1 MPRPTWPA
9 SGTAP
14 IAARPDWVFAYGSL
28 MWNPG
33 FAAPQTQAARL
44 PGWHRAFCIRSEHYR
59 GTPAL
64 PGLILGL
71 LPGGACRGMI
81 HRLPADGYDRVRR
94 YLWDREILNDGVYL
108 ESVRPVVRADGTT
121 VEALVYLANR
131 RHPQYAGKLEQAD
144 AVRLIRQGIGVTGR
158 NLDYLANTV
167 AQLDAH
173 GFHDAALHALLDAAR
188 QAEQSRD
195 GQPGAATPA

>member
-1 MPRPTWPA
+1 MARPTYPA
-9 SGTAP
+9 SSTAP

-33 FAAPQTQAARL
+33 FATPETRPARL

-59 GTPAL
+59 GTKQA

-71 LPGGACRGMI
+71 LPGGVCRGMV
-81 HRLPADGYDRVRR
+81 HRLPQDGYDVVRH

-108 ESVRPVVRADGTT
+108 ETVRPVILADGTK

-131 RHPQYAGKLEQAD
+131 DHLQYAGKLPQAD
-144 AVRLIRQGIGVTGR
+144 AVCLIRQGVGVTGR
-158 NLDYLANTV
+158 NLDYLVNTV
-167 AQLDAH
+167 EQLEAH
-173 GFHDAALHALLDAAR
+173 GFRDPSLHALLEAVRNSLLPPAG
-188 QAEQSRD
+188 E
-195 GQPGAATPA
+195 GATP

>member
-1 MPRPTWPA
+1 MIMPKRSWPA

-33 FAAPQTQAARL
+33 FATPQTLPARL

-59 GTPAL
+59 GTPKL

-71 LPGGACRGMI
+71 LPGGVCRGVI
-81 HRLPADGYDRVRR
+81 HRLPWDGYDLIRK

-108 ESVRPVVRADGTT
+108 ETVRPVVLADGTT

-131 RHPQYAGKLEQAD
+131 QHLQYAGKLEQVD

-167 AQLDAH
+167 EQLDAH
-173 GFHDAALHALLDAAR
+173 GFRDASLHALLDAVR
-188 QAEQSRD
+188 
-195 GQPGAATPA
+195 G